1 MKSINYYKGEHAQT
15 QFWSNFEITKCC
27 GYLEYQG
34 HRKLINSLLFPSHV
48 SMQVCWRK
56 PHWFRRQRSENADFT
71 VFKDSNLDNEA
82 TLKTRSKPPKS
93 YQLFIL
99 PQYFD
104 TIHISLARIHC
115 SIQEISYKTLFWT
128 KYDSSKCWYDLEYKA
143 KVIKI

>member
-48 SMQVCWRK
+48 SMQV
-56 PHWFRRQRSENADFT
+56 
-71 VFKDSNLDNEA
+71 FKDSNLDNEA

-93 YQLFIL
+93 YQVFIL
-99 PQYFD
+99 PQYCD